1 MTITTIGTILTVIV
15 LPLIGWGFKLYRDL
29 QKEKLSEQQRQRL
42 TAVAESAVRASEELG
57 GKEKWTSQQK
67 VDFAA
72 QSIKSA
78 FPQVNEATVKL
89 LIHAAVQA
97 VGIGFTAK
105 NVNAGVLE

>member
-1 MTITTIGTILTVIV
+1 MTITTIGTILTAIV

-29 QKEKLSEQQRQRL
+29 QKEKLNEQQQQRL
-42 TAVAESAVRASEELG
+42 TAVAESAVRAAEELG

-72 QSIKSA
+72 QAIKSA
-78 FPQVNEATVKL
+78 FPQVNESTVKL

-97 VGIGFTAK
+97 VGLGFAAK
-105 NVNAGVLE
+105 QVNVGVLE